1 MCEELPVGL
10 CSFSI
15 ASSGRRCVL
24 ETLQSDGGDLE
35 FQCKTS
41 EVTAMDMPAYI
52 ETDEC
57 VSACGVNRRSVG
69 ISSDTLLETQFTL
82 KLCSPHCY
90 YNCPNIVDLYQNL
103 AVGVSLS
110 ELCKSQTSSSRRSVI
125 QLQSSSAAASGPV
138 SAAPGPASSTTLS
151 SVDCAPAPL

>member
-15 ASSGRRCVL
+15 ASSGKRCVL
-24 ETLQSDGGDLE
+24 ETLQSDGGDLG

-41 EVTAMDMPAYI
+41 EVTAVDMPAYI

-69 ISSDTLLETQFTL
+69 ISSDTLLETQFTF

-90 YNCPNIVDLYQNL
+90 YNCPNIVDLYRNL
-103 AVGVSLS
+103 AMAEGNLP
-110 ELCKSQTSSSRRSVI
+110 TSNSNENLNIEKEI
-125 QLQSSSAAASGPV
+125 QHEITLLFASY
-138 SAAPGPASSTTLS
+138 L
-151 SVDCAPAPL
+151 